1 MLCIGRHLYFPIFSE
16 TFGNVSTE
24 AVASELACVTYNYS
38 ADVEAVLLAAMSLD
52 YTNFYAIIL
61 NGNDAF

>member
-1 MLCIGRHLYFPIFSE
+1 
-16 TFGNVSTE
+16 
-24 AVASELACVTYNYS
+24 VTHNYS
-38 ADVEAVLLAAMSLD
+38 ADVEDALLAAMSFG

>member
-1 MLCIGRHLYFPIFSE
+1 MLWIGIHLYFPILSE

-24 AVASELACVTYNYS
+24 AVASGLACVTYNYS
-38 ADVEAVLLAAMSLD
+38 ADVEDALLALSLD

-61 NGNDAF
+61 NDNDAF